1 MVAPL
6 RGTKTFR
13 EAQGGKDEVGEGK
26 GGKRGIKVGE
36 REEMVKK
43 KERKEQ

>member
-13 EAQGGKDEVGEGK
+13 EAQGGKEEVGEGK
-26 GGKRGIKVGE
+26 GGKRGRKIGE
-36 REEMVKK
+36 REDMAKK
-43 KERKEQ
+43 KETKEQ